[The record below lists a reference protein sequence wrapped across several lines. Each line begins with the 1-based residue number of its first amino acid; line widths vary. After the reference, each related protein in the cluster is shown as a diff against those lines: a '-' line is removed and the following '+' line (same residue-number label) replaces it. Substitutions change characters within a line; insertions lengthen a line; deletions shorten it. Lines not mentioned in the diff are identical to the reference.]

1 MEDMLHI
8 KDIQTLHHYQ
18 PKNSLIKGV
27 YSIALKKPRNG
38 SYYCQIKWT
47 DLVDAPAEY

>member
-1 MEDMLHI
+1 
-8 KDIQTLHHYQ
+8 
-18 PKNSLIKGV
+18 
-27 YSIALKKPRNG
+27 LKKPRNG